1 MINMRIAIVGNK
13 EWQNRRKVQEILQ
26 KLRAEHNELTIIGAG
41 GKEGAN
47 HMVRKYALEFGM
59 KYEEYNPS
67 YSGHNLYSAL
77 PESYYGKKYH
87 FSQLLHRMRILAENS
102 DYMIILNNQH
112 ELNPQLK
119 TAYNK
124 ISKLNKPVVLLK

>member
-1 MINMRIAIVGNK
+1 MKIAIIGNK
-13 EWQNRRKVQEILQ
+13 EWQNKRKVQEILT
-26 KLRAEHNELTIIGAG
+26 KLRSDYDNPIIVGAG

-47 HMVRKYALEFGM
+47 FMVRKYALEFGM

-77 PESYYGKKYH
+77 PEGYYGKSYH
-87 FSQLLHRMRILAENS
+87 FSQLLHRMRILAENC
-102 DYMIILNNQH
+102 DYMIVLNNQT

-124 ISKLNKPVVLLK
+124 INKLNKPVVLLG

>member
-1 MINMRIAIVGNK
+1 MKIAIIGNS
-13 EWQNRRKVQEILQ
+13 EWQNRRKIQEILN
-26 KLRAEHNELTIIGAG
+26 KLRSDYDNPIIVGAG

-47 HMVRKYALEFGM
+47 FMVRKYALEFGM

-77 PESYYGKKYH
+77 PEAYYGKNYH
-87 FSQLLHRMRILAENS
+87 FSQLLHRMRILAENC
-102 DYMIILNNQH
+102 DYMIVLNNQDQ
-112 ELNPQLK
+112 LNPQLK

-124 ISKLNKPVVLLK
+124 INKLNKPVVILG

>member
-119 TAYNK
+119 TAFYYN
-124 ISKLNKPVVLLK
+124 LVLLK